1 MDHPSAASKCLGDLG
16 TDTSA
21 GKHMFV
27 HCINRES
34 YVHLSGAFQARRQDF
49 LTRRFSEPSLLQVA
63 INPVT
68 DMEQRPPRVP
78 KLAWLEEEEEGP
90 GAAQAQETEEV
101 QQFQPLQEETNLLG
115 RDLQVQLGVGVIPK
129 DGKMVVHIMKLTQGD
144 IQEINPEVWATEG
157 KYGCLDIP
165 PIKRE
170 MQKDTPAIRVK
181 QYPMSPEGRKG
192 LASVIEH
199 LLKEN
204 ILEPCMS
211 PHNTPILAIKKDEG
225 KFRLVQDLREIN
237 KRTIARHPVVPNPYT
252 LLSKIP
258 REHTWFT
265 VIDLKDAFW
274 ACPLAEE
281 CRDWFT
287 FEWEHPDRGR
297 KQQLR
302 WTRLPQ
308 GYTES
313 PNIFGQA
320 LETLLE
326 QFSPKQGVQILQYV
340 DDLLIS
346 GEKEKEVKD
355 MFTKFTGLRRRN
367 SSTAAT
373 VGTAKLNSGPIKFQ
387 AQPVNKDSTARS
399 GNFDTAMNDHR
410 AKAFLRSMT
419 EHADI
424 GNTDTRM
431 AQGLTNTPVMPTP
444 TVTHAPT
451 MDFFEEH
458 AVPPQ
463 EQATLV
469 VWVIVQVPECHE
481 AMIVYSS
488 RLFVALLFHVVV
500 TTQLTTSE
508 ELANFWRACREEH
521 RLPSDPNRF
530 AVEVMKSLL
539 FQLRCDNEVMAM
551 ERKHGWDRLLCAQ
564 TQHYAM
570 GLLARE
576 MRCVL
581 IPACS
586 RIAIHLLR
594 LLSLQELSWDLP
606 FLAFLVEVLDCLDL
620 TKCGGSVLKVVSRY
634 LLSECRDR
642 NCLAL
647 RGLMVL
653 SKDLWMARR
662 MCCLSQNLLELL
674 GDADG
679 DVVFMTLNVFMNML
693 HNKNIRVSSTTA
705 PKLAE
710 ALLVLFDNDDRHVQ
724 LLSIQLFCKVMELV
738 VDEGKKPLEKIVNKS
753 LNPLLIHC
761 NDENQCVANASRK
774 TLHCLAKFLN
784 RADLE
789 QLMKSNKSN
798 LQENRSQAAEHGRQE
813 NPQEPL
819 REAAIRFIGMCGR
832 SLRRQREQPQLVCD
846 GE

>member
-34 YVHLSGAFQARRQDF
+34 YVHLSGAFQARRQDL

-326 QFSPKQGVQILQYV
+326 QFSPKEGVQILQYV

-346 GEKEKEVKD
+346 GEKRKKLKISKDYLEGEEVTRKYLK
-355 MFTKFTGLRRRN
+355 TIGQTLENLRKKGYLPQTSPLDAN
-367 SSTAAT
+367 
-373 VGTAKLNSGPIKFQ
+373 VHNINPGDWVLIK
-387 AQPVNKDSTARS
+387 TW
-399 GNFDTAMNDHR
+399 
-410 AKAFLRSMT
+410 
-419 EHADI
+419 
-424 GNTDTRM
+424 
-431 AQGLTNTPVMPTP
+431 TNTPLTP
-444 TVTHAPT
+444 KFEGPYQVLLTTHTAVRTEEKGWTHITRVKGPVPPPGESPSSAPSPDETEWTVTPHP
-451 MDFFEEH
+451 
-458 AVPPQ
+458 
-463 EQATLV
+463 
-469 VWVIVQVPECHE
+469 
-481 AMIVYSS
+481 
-488 RLFVALLFHVVV
+488 
-500 TTQLTTSE
+500 
-508 ELANFWRACREEH
+508 
-521 RLPSDPNRF
+521 
-530 AVEVMKSLL
+530 
-539 FQLRCDNEVMAM
+539 
-551 ERKHGWDRLLCAQ
+551 
-564 TQHYAM
+564 
-570 GLLARE
+570 
-576 MRCVL
+576 
-581 IPACS
+581 
-586 RIAIHLLR
+586 
-594 LLSLQELSWDLP
+594 
-606 FLAFLVEVLDCLDL
+606 
-620 TKCGGSVLKVVSRY
+620 
-634 LLSECRDR
+634 
-642 NCLAL
+642 
-647 RGLMVL
+647 
-653 SKDLWMARR
+653 KDLK
-662 MCCLSQNLLELL
+662 L
-674 GDADG
+674 
-679 DVVFMTLNVFMNML
+679 TLKR
-693 HNKNIRVSSTTA
+693 NKR
-705 PKLAE
+705 
-710 ALLVLFDNDDRHVQ
+710 
-724 LLSIQLFCKVMELV
+724 
-738 VDEGKKPLEKIVNKS
+738 
-753 LNPLLIHC
+753 
-761 NDENQCVANASRK
+761 
-774 TLHCLAKFLN
+774 
-784 RADLE
+784 
-789 QLMKSNKSN
+789 
-798 LQENRSQAAEHGRQE
+798 
-813 NPQEPL
+813 
-819 REAAIRFIGMCGR
+819 
-832 SLRRQREQPQLVCD
+832 
-846 GE
+846 